1 VTLDPTEAT
10 WEPTEAIWEPTE
22 APFGASDPCADMD
35 SIPGYGHTCPTAVE
49 ILANNGL
56 TCDSPAAEQM
66 FMNIL
71 LACPVSC
78 GYCSSAIEPP
88 ATEEP
93 TLTMEP
99 TEQLVTLDP
108 TEATWEP
115 TEAIW
120 EPTEA
125 PFGAS
130 DPCADMD
137 SIPGYGHT
145 CPTAVEIL
153 ANNGLTCDSP
163 AAEQMFMNI
172 LLACPVSCGVCSP
185 SESPTTM
192 YTPPQPAA
200 TEEPTEAAEED
211 ICETDCKDAYI
222 ASGGCADCLY
232 SSDVTS
238 AVCQMADFSP
248 WPACSHCVVHEA
260 NICSHSWMAEQG
272 DDEEDSKEVQFEL
285 ITYGSGNMLYTEED
299 GNLNIAYECFEDS
312 VLAEPSVS
320 WPNWPLEEGKQMG
333 DCQNSYNLQF
343 LDWIP
348 PYEEVYCITPGL
360 IGIIRYN
367 DAECTDG
374 ASSNGAVRELRF
386 DECDQD
392 DYVGANESSGYF
404 RLKWTGYCEPK
415 YVEVIAP
422 PSESPT
428 AGPSASP
435 TVVPSENPSTS
446 PTVVPTVNPTTGPSK
461 NPTVEP
467 SLTPSAIPS
476 VSPSAVPTFAP
487 STTPSVQPSTNP
499 SMAPSR
505 TSQHREVAFLN
516 DFATMVGSE
525 TEEFLASCTQKLHSQ
540 FVESTTSCVNTWS
553 LAFDKMI
560 VRIHDHCGDECASL
574 DSDAEYLEKY
584 GLEVPGFGHLYTE
597 FTGTPNPTFAPT
609 EATLEPTAQPTA
621 VTAEPTT
628 LEPTAQPTA
637 VTAEPTT
644 YAPTAAATS
653 AEPTAAEADDLAD
666 LIGDEDLEESSAS
679 GLFSVFSMSLIVLA
693 LL

>member
-1 VTLDPTEAT
+1 M
-10 WEPTEAIWEPTE
+10 
-22 APFGASDPCADMD
+22 G
-35 SIPGYGHTCPTAVE
+35 
-49 ILANNGL
+49 
-56 TCDSPAAEQM
+56 
-66 FMNIL
+66 
-71 LACPVSC
+71 
-78 GYCSSAIEPP
+78 
-88 ATEEP
+88 
-93 TLTMEP
+93 
-99 TEQLVTLDP
+99 
-108 TEATWEP
+108 
-115 TEAIW
+115 
-120 EPTEA
+120 
-125 PFGAS
+125 
-130 DPCADMD
+130 
-137 SIPGYGHT
+137 
-145 CPTAVEIL
+145 
-153 ANNGLTCDSP
+153 
-163 AAEQMFMNI
+163 
-172 LLACPVSCGVCSP
+172 
-185 SESPTTM
+185 
-192 YTPPQPAA
+192 
-200 TEEPTEAAEED
+200 
-211 ICETDCKDAYI
+211 
-222 ASGGCADCLY
+222 
-232 SSDVTS
+232 
-238 AVCQMADFSP
+238 
-248 WPACSHCVVHEA
+248 
-260 NICSHSWMAEQG
+260 
-272 DDEEDSKEVQFEL
+272 
-285 ITYGSGNMLYTEED
+285 MLYTEED

-404 RLKWTGYCEPK
+404 RLKRTGYCEPK

-428 AGPSASP
+428 AGPSTAVP
-435 TVVPSENPSTS
+435 TSNPSTDPS
-446 PTVVPTVNPTTGPSK
+446 SYPSTNPTVLPTE

-476 VSPSAVPTFAP
+476 ASPSAVPTFAP

-516 DFATMVGSE
+516 NFETMVGSE
-525 TEEFLASCTQKLHSQ
+525 TEEFLASCTQKIQHQ

-609 EATLEPTAQPTA
+609 EATFEPTAQPTA

-628 LEPTAQPTA
+628 HAPTEATLEPSAQPTAVTAEPTTLPPTAQPTA

-644 YAPTAAATS
+644 YAPTA
-653 AEPTAAEADDLAD
+653 ADDLAD

-679 GLFSVFSMSLIVLA
+679 GLFSVFSMSLMVLA